1 MLSTHSVHIAFKPE
15 AKVTALGLSMNG
27 DVAVWAEG
35 DGRLFIAKESG
46 GVLEPSTS
54 WQAPALI
61 RGVVLR
67 DNQIFVLDDE
77 IGLSCVD
84 LEGELLWQNEIGAGG
99 FHLQD
104 LPNQLALIDG
114 LGRLHLVGYD
124 GTKLDNS
131 YISNSELNQQFQ
143 DILQTSTVGEYLILA
158 HESGEVQALKNGQCV
173 WSRPVR
179 GQTGEAITCLGSDDK
194 NNLVLGREGY
204 ALVAGDEEVLEIEIW
219 NIEQQQL
226 LHRVD
231 VKSRLLQ
238 SIPTEKGFLCGFD
251 DGQVIEV
258 LSNESYRF
266 EPRLSCGYP
275 IQNLLLRK
283 GCIVAS
289 AWFYIYGLDAEGR
302 EWKIEHQGMPNLIEA
317 SQDGSVCLFAG
328 EDQNDWTDV
337 EPIGLFSLNQELL
350 EIDSSELTLWFEK
363 SEEASPLTAEEI
375 YRVDD
380 EMNDFFSQEEL
391 DSMQS
396 SQPADVAVE
405 ALHSALEG
413 SVGASQQVAED
424 GSLDVDTDELLAQLD
439 DAIEKMALI
448 PSEDLLDELNTEV
461 GEVIVPRAVSG
472 DDQNL
477 KAEKDGSAIV
487 ILDGSQSYDPQGR
500 IQTWSWIESSG
511 KEIASS
517 SKVRVRIPRGSHT
530 FELRICDRDGQW
542 SSDSLHIKVN

>member
-1 MLSTHSVHIAFKPE
+1 MQSTHSVHIAFKPE
-15 AKVTALGLSMNG
+15 AKVTALGLSASG
-27 DVAVWAEG
+27 DFAVWAEG
-35 DGRLFIAKESG
+35 DGKLFIAQESE
-46 GVLEPSTS
+46 GVLTPATS

-61 RGVVLR
+61 RAVVLR
-67 DNQIFVLDDE
+67 EDQIFVLDDE
-77 IGLSCVD
+77 IGLSC
-84 LEGELLWQNEIGAGG
+84 LGLGGELLWQMEIGAGG
-99 FHLQD
+99 FSVQP
-104 LPNQLALIDG
+104 LPKQLALVDG

-124 GTKLDNS
+124 GSK
-131 YISNSELNQQFQ
+131 IELSKQYQ
-143 DILQTSTVGEYLILA
+143 DILRTSTVGDYLILA
-158 HESGEVQALKNGQCV
+158 QESGEVHALHNGHCV

-179 GQTGEAITCLGSDDK
+179 GQTGESITCLGSDDK

-219 NIEQQQL
+219 NIEQQLL

-251 DGQVIEV
+251 DGQVVEV
-258 LSNESYRF
+258 LSDDSYGF

-275 IQNLLLRK
+275 IQNLLLRN

-289 AWFYIYGLDAEGR
+289 AWFYLYGLDREGR
-302 EWKIEHQGMPNLIEA
+302 EWKIEHQGMPDLLVGTE
-317 SQDGSVCLFAG
+317 DGSVCLFAG

-337 EPIGLFSLNQELL
+337 EPVGLFSLTEEIF
-350 EIDSSELTLWFEK
+350 EIDSSELNLWFEK
-363 SEEASPLTAEEI
+363 SEETNPLSAEEI
-375 YRVDD
+375 YREDD
-380 EMNDFFSQEEL
+380 EMNSFFSKEEL

-413 SVGASQQVAED
+413 TFLPSQQVAED
-424 GSLDVDTDELLAQLD
+424 GSLDIDTDELLSQLD
-439 DAIEKMALI
+439 DAMAKMALI
-448 PSEDLLDELNTEV
+448 PSDDLIGELNAEV

-472 DDQNL
+472 EDQHL
-477 KAEKDGSAIV
+477 KADEDGSAIV
-487 ILDGSQSYDPQGR
+487 TLDGSQSYDPQGR

-517 SKVRVRIPRGSHT
+517 AKVRVRIARGSHT

-542 SSDSLHIKVN
+542 SSDSIHIMID